1 MSSGKPRIK
10 ENIEG
15 IVVGVIL
22 LVLGILTVRSYFV
35 ENEFLA
41 NELPNWHESTAEITV
56 AEFLDSDYD
65 HHESTYRVR
74 FTYEFFFYNAD
85 GEKIELTRVTQ
96 GSGRYQPSAEEKTP
110 DHYVGEQLPIS
121 YDPENYEDY
130 YFDTKENLQESMSK
144 SYEIPLGL
152 GLGIPG
158 LFMIIYNIVRIGI
171 KTKKN

>member
-1 MSSGKPRIK
+1 MASEKPRIK
-10 ENIEG
+10 ENIEA

-22 LVLGILTVRSYFV
+22 IVLGLLTIRSYFV

-74 FTYEFFFYNAD
+74 FTYEFFFYNED

-96 GSGRYQPSAEEKTP
+96 GSGRYQPSAVEKTP
-110 DHYVGEQLPIS
+110 DHYVGEILPIS

-130 YFDTKENLQESMSK
+130 FFNTKEGLYESMSK
-144 SYEIPLGL
+144 SYEIPLGI
-152 GLGIPG
+152 GLTVPG
-158 LFMIIYNIVRIGI
+158 LALTVYNIIRIVQ
-171 KTKKN
+171 KRK